1 MVNLYVYIIRAM
13 AHNLENSNSKYQ
25 YRFGLDCG
33 INTRNFL
40 IAKYAYASDL
50 QICIVQISQLK

>member
-40 IAKYAYASDL
+40 IAKYASDL
-50 QICIVQISQLK
+50 QICIVQMSQLK